1 METRGNILYIVW
13 NTIRSERGLGLCTF
27 QYGIIS
33 DTLGTWEQPFRF
45 SSIMAFFIS
54 WISFFNSS
62 ISCFASLFFSLIC
75 FWLSSMISFI
85 SKIHWFGRSST
96 VWYMPSETY
105 KKQNYPEYW
114 NTSFIIFLNCSLEE
128 GKLNY
133 HYVFVY
139 CFFAANICDWE

>member
-1 METRGNILYIVW
+1 METRGIIW
-13 NTIRSERGLGLCTF
+13 GLGLCTF

-33 DTLGTWEQPFRF
+33 DTLATWEQPFRF

-54 WISFFNSS
+54 WISFLNSS
-62 ISCFASLFFSLIC
+62 ISCFAFLFFSLIC

-105 KKQNYPEYW
+105 KKTELSWILEHIYHQ
-114 NTSFIIFLNCSLEE
+114 INCSVEE

-133 HYVFVY
+133 HYVFVHY
-139 CFFAANICDWE
+139 FFAANICDWE

>member
-1 METRGNILYIVW
+1 METRGNILW
-13 NTIRSERGLGLCTF
+13 GLGLCTF

-33 DTLGTWEQPFRF
+33 DTLATWEQPFRF

-54 WISFFNSS
+54 RISFFNSS
-62 ISCFASLFFSLIC
+62 ISCFASLFISLIC

-114 NTSFIIFLNCSLEE
+114 NTSIIRFNCSVEE

-133 HYVFVY
+133 HYVFVHY
-139 CFFAANICDWE
+139 FFAANICDWE

>member
-1 METRGNILYIVW
+1 MVATKYLCLQVYTPSQPNLEEAFKYYNRNISS
-13 NTIRSERGLGLCTF
+13 RQGLCTF

-33 DTLGTWEQPFRF
+33 DTLATWEQPFRF

-114 NTSFIIFLNCSLEE
+114 NTSFIRLIV
-128 GKLNY
+128 
-133 HYVFVY
+133 H
-139 CFFAANICDWE
+139 